1 MAVFTCKERKDT
13 IRLGRLIGEQLKKG
27 DIVCLEG
34 SLGSGKTT
42 LVKGMALAFGIE
54 DEVTSPTFTIVSAY
68 HGDPDLFHIDL
79 YRIDQLDQLDDI
91 GIDEFLYGNGIA
103 VVEWGEKMAS
113 LLPETAIRI
122 LITIK
127 KDNSR
132 EISVTGLVEM
142 EKEGN
147 DF

>member
-1 MAVFTCKERKDT
+1 M
-13 IRLGRLIGEQLKKG
+13 KKG